1 MSRWRATVTGLKHDT
16 ADASPSRVGHIRGFS
31 PHSLFLSADSVFS
44 VAVMYFQMCG
54 SRTAFTSWLVLLVQL
69 LCLEAVPISMDKT
82 KIEDTEP
89 KAEEAPASVVRTLLL
104 LQGHGD
110 VLPYH
115 FWPASLTVNK
125 AIYQHWLLLAGSIRI
140 VNRYNG
146 MCIIERSQ
154 NDSVCQTIVCSTL
167 CR

>member
-1 MSRWRATVTGLKHDT
+1 
-16 ADASPSRVGHIRGFS
+16 
-31 PHSLFLSADSVFS
+31 
-44 VAVMYFQMCG
+44 MYFQMCG

-115 FWPASLTVNK
+115 F
-125 AIYQHWLLLAGSIRI
+125 
-140 VNRYNG
+140 
-146 MCIIERSQ
+146 
-154 NDSVCQTIVCSTL
+154 
-167 CR
+167 